1 MEQNSGALL
10 EADSVL
16 DDDSQLGE
24 NTYLGEDEEIPIE
37 KESGGTA
44 SHSYLVFKTSKLTE
58 ASLEL
63 GLHGPVPSTTYRSK
77 LRLATS
83 FGFGSSAAFMNWIDS
98 EAFKPYYSD
107 LQARLQQYVSTEDIK
122 NLRHKPRLMHVQKA
136 LVQGERYGIQRYSR
150 RSGPDIES
158 FSAIDFYALFLFYVV
173 EYNSLYAEGA
183 FFGKKMT
190 IEDMQARVW
199 QAMLRANLENT
210 TRRSREEQSTGEASS
225 SVDSHSGEAGEV
237 TEAAVPKEV

>member
-1 MEQNSGALL
+1 MEHNSGELL

-16 DDDSQLGE
+16 EDGSQLG
-24 NTYLGEDEEIPIE
+24 DDD

-63 GLHGPVPSTTYRSK
+63 GLHGPIPSTTYRSK
-77 LRLATS
+77 PRLATS
-83 FGFGSSAAFMNWIDS
+83 FGFASSAAFDNWMDS
-98 EAFKPYYSD
+98 EAFKPYHSN
-107 LQARLQQYVSTEDIK
+107 LQESIQQYVSTEDIK

-150 RSGPDIES
+150 RSGPDLES

-190 IEDMQARVW
+190 VEEMQARVW

-210 TRRSREEQSTGEASS
+210 TRRSREEQSTAEASS
-225 SVDSHSGEAGEV
+225 SVDDSHNGEAGEV